1 MKNFRK
7 DNSGITLIALVV
19 TIVVLLILAGITIST
34 LFGENGI
41 ISAARKAADDTA
53 NAENTTNKGLQ
64 DLQDQMTDKLS
75 DGKWKDNG
83 NGTFTCGSK
92 TVTIGDYVTYD
103 PGSHTHTPDTTKG
116 AGTSA
121 SGNGGSTPYTLTAS
135 QLTTQSNFKSWR
147 VLGVNDKGQLE
158 LISSDPTSQ
167 TLYLANDTGYLN
179 AEDNL
184 NKYCDD
190 LYGKGTNA
198 SGARSLNVDDID
210 KLSKYDKTT
219 YGSGTSKYG
228 TKWQYQFPSSGSQL
242 QYRTKGTATNAS
254 WSNWSNISFT
264 DDSYQ
269 KFRMPGSTEVINS
282 SNPKEGPELEHTYY
296 NYNIASNITTADGY
310 TSELATTIGNMITNG
325 TGTSN
330 INQWLASRCVY
341 CYSYCATFR
350 VRLVI
355 SGNVNNDSLFSSNGN
370 YNYNNCRVRPVVSL
384 ASGVNLAGTGKNLGT
399 VSNPYILSK

>member
-1 MKNFRK
+1 MKVFQNFRK
-7 DNSGITLIALVV
+7 DNGITLIALVV

-83 NGTFTCGSK
+83 NGTLTCGSK

-116 AGTSA
+116 AGTSVTA
-121 SGNGGSTPYTLTAS
+121 SDYTTPHTLTAS

-147 VLGVNDKGQLE
+147 VLGVNNKGQLE
-158 LISSDPTSQ
+158 LISSNPTTQ

-219 YGSGTSKYG
+219 YSGYG
-228 TKWQYQFPSSGSQL
+228 TKYQYQFPSSGSQL
-242 QYRTKGTATNAS
+242 QYRTKGTASNAT
-254 WSNWSNISFT
+254 WSSWSNISST
-264 DDSYQ
+264 DANYQ

-282 SNPKEGPELEHTYY
+282 SNPKEGPELEYTYY
-296 NYNIASNITTADGY
+296 YYSIASNITTADVY
-310 TSELATTIGNMITNG
+310 TSELATTIGNMITKG

-330 INQWLASRCVY
+330 INQWLASRCVG
-341 CYSYCATFR
+341 CYSFYAYFSVCGVF
-350 VRLVI
+350 
-355 SGNVNNDSLFSSNGN
+355 SGNVDGGSLFGSFENYYYGSS
-370 YNYNNCRVRPVVSL
+370 RVRPVVSL
-384 ASGVNLAGTGKNLGT
+384 ASGVNLAGTGENLGT
-399 VSNPYILSK
+399 VSNPYTLSK